1 LRIRCARQAL
11 TLRARKAG
19 LDRLDDTGCPVA
31 HDEQRIAEPA
41 AAHVLEE
48 GAHRLGVLLGTRHQM
63 QKHFGARCRKT
74 PGGQHR
80 LALLPGVDAF
90 GDAVDEQIG
99 DLIFPSWSE
108 TSLVAIPE
116 VLATVCFRTS
126 CTP

>member
-1 LRIRCARQAL
+1 MICCSRFF
-11 TLRARKAG
+11 
-19 LDRLDDTGCPVA
+19 DDAGCPVA

-80 LALLPGVDAF
+80 LALLPGADAF

-99 DLIFPSWSE
+99 DLIFAKIARGE
-108 TSLVAIPE
+108 FLV
-116 VLATVCFRTS
+116 VC
-126 CTP
+126 P